1 MCNESLFN
9 LVADWESWIERAE
22 RILEDDLHLAAQLAL
37 LLCTA
42 IGETY
47 TIKPDFASGRLLQ
60 AERNAS
66 KRRLPGSRLTND
78 RERLATSN
86 REIYTINRLHRLPL
100 LDQRDGAADREVL
113 LQAAKFEQVGRRT
126 GCAALLAHFAPP
138 AISSAR
144 KQRTERS
151 SPRASRFGIV

>member
-1 MCNESLFN
+1 MQRGPLN
-9 LVADWESWIERAE
+9 LVADWEAWIERAE
-22 RILEDDLHLAAQLAL
+22 WILEDDLHLAAQLPL

-47 TIKPDFASGRLLQ
+47 TVKPDFASGRLLQ

-100 LDQRDGAADREVL
+100 LD
-113 LQAAKFEQVGRRT
+113 
-126 GCAALLAHFAPP
+126 
-138 AISSAR
+138 
-144 KQRTERS
+144 
-151 SPRASRFGIV
+151 